1 MIINF
6 RFLNSSKLHKCGN
19 FRVQYPHCT
28 QKVNAICAK
37 IGICVRIFHIC
48 TIHKIRCRCHRS
60 RQTHRIVTYVYKY
73 IRSLSIIEKP
83 AKPIGS
89 IEATV
94 STSIVH
100 TCSCLQL
107 CSTVLHILIQQI
119 QLDSLCINKMD
130 ILLRL
135 RVSIMKMNC
144 ELLSLAVFF
153 RKFDNDSQYLTT
165 RNLATFVNT

>member
-1 MIINF
+1 MTNL
-6 RFLNSSKLHKCGN
+6 RFLSFNKLHKCGN
-19 FRVQYPHCT
+19 FGVQYPHCT

-60 RQTHRIVTYVYKY
+60 RQTHTIVTYVYKY

-89 IEATV
+89 IEAIV
-94 STSIVH
+94 STSIVP

-107 CSTVLHILIQQI
+107 CSTVLHTLIQQI
-119 QLDSLCINKMD
+119 QLNSLCIIKCYLKHLSVKYYNVCPLGMRNQNFINFRTSFINAKFSY
-130 ILLRL
+130 IFT
-135 RVSIMKMNC
+135 MNI
-144 ELLSLAVFF
+144 F
-153 RKFDNDSQYLTT
+153 
-165 RNLATFVNT
+165 